1 MKYLDVL
8 WRHGSPS
15 EPVRLLFEVDESGW
29 ELRKLEFFLDP
40 RVGYA
45 CAGSESGGTRLSLE
59 PLPPL
64 SEINGQREFDGR
76 EVDRAVFESLWQ
88 EHVGHAT

>member
-8 WRHGSPS
+8 WRHASPS
-15 EPVRLLFEVDESGW
+15 EPVRLLSEVDETGW
-29 ELRKLEFFLDP
+29 ELRKLEFFFDH

-45 CAGSESGGTRLSLE
+45 GAGVESGGTRLSSE

-64 SEINGQREFDGR
+64 AEINAQREFDGR

-88 EHVGHAT
+88 EHAGHAT